1 MPHIP
6 VPQSLILALSATLA
20 LGGVPEAASAAQ
32 QVPPA
37 RTVTQAVPAQPGAA
51 GAATQYVLPD
61 DRTAAEIRD
70 QLEKLLDKYPPAVGR
85 VFKIDPSLMANP
97 AYLSPYPGLSGFL
110 TQHPEISRNPSYFLD
125 NISSGYSYAPPT
137 REQEVLRMWDH
148 LLQGVAIFFV
158 FTVVASFLV
167 WLIRNFLDYRRWL
180 RLSKI
185 QVDVHT
191 KLFDRLTVNEDLLSY
206 IQTPAGRK
214 FLESAPIMVEA
225 AGSPIGSPARRVLW
239 AVQAGLVL
247 GAGALG
253 LIFVSRGVPEEIA
266 QAVRAV
272 GWLSLFLGVGFLLSG
287 AVSFLLSKRLGLFG
301 PPSAAGNGGASS
313 ERT

>member
-6 VPQSLILALSATLA
+6 VPQSLILALAATLA

-32 QVPPA
+32 QAAPA
-37 RTVTQAVPAQPGAA
+37 RAVSRAVPAQPGAA
-51 GAATQYVLPD
+51 DAAPPLVLPD

-70 QLEKLLDKYPPAVGR
+70 QLEKLLDKCPPALGR
-85 VFKIDPSLMANP
+85 VFKIDPSLMADP
-97 AYLSPYPGLSGFL
+97 AYLTPYPGLSAFL
-110 TQHPEISRNPSYFLD
+110 TQHPEITRNPSYFLE
-125 NISSGYSYAPPT
+125 NISSGYSYTPPT

-158 FTVVASFLV
+158 LAVLASFLV
-167 WLIRNFLDYRRWL
+167 WLIRNFLDYLRWL

-185 QVDVHT
+185 QVEAHN
-191 KLFDRLTVNEDLLSY
+191 KLFDRLTANEDLLSY
-206 IQTPAGRK
+206 IQTPTGRR
-214 FLESAPIMVEA
+214 FLESAPIMIESA
-225 AGSPIGSPARRVLW
+225 SSPMGSPVRRVLW

-301 PPSAAGNGGASS
+301 PPAATGNGGASS